1 MCHSGILEPV
11 AVTRSRSS
19 WGSTRKLPS
28 GRWQA
33 RYRADGVWR
42 AAPATYRT
50 KRDAEAFLAATRAD
64 IERGTW
70 LPPEQGRIPLRQY
83 ADKWLEQKRPTLR
96 PRSQEQYETNLRL
109 HIKPTLGDKDLSKI
123 SPSMVRQWHADLL
136 AAEKPGA
143 PTVAKC
149 YRLLHAILA
158 TAVEDEMIPKNPCL
172 LRGAST
178 DRPAERPVAT
188 IEQVYAIAD
197 AIGPSLRL
205 MVLFATFTGLRF
217 GELRALRRD
226 RVDVLHKTVQVV
238 EQYQELSSGQL
249 VLGPPKTDAGRRTV
263 TIPDVLVPEL
273 EQHLASFSGPGP
285 DGLVFCGTQ
294 QQPLHRKTFYR
305 NWNRAAE
312 EAGLPGFHFHDLR
325 HTGNTLAAATGAST
339 KELMSRMGHAS
350 PRAALIYQHATK
362 DRDAAIAA
370 ALSKLIVKG
379 APKPGSRKKATVA
392 KLRGPQDAK
401 ESRTAS

>member
-1 MCHSGILEPV
+1 M

-19 WGSTRKLPS
+19 WGSSRKLPS

-33 RYRADGVWR
+33 RYRVDGVWR
-42 AAPATYRT
+42 TAPATYRT
-50 KRDAEAFLAATRAD
+50 KRDAEAFLAAIRAD
-64 IERGTW
+64 TERGTW
-70 LPPEQGRIPLRQY
+70 LPPEQGRIALRVY
-83 ADKWLEQKRPTLR
+83 AEKWLDQKRPSLR
-96 PRSQEQYETNLRL
+96 PRSQEQYEINLRL
-109 HIKPTLGDKDLSKI
+109 HILPQLGNKDLSKI
-123 SPSMVRQWHADLL
+123 SPSMVRAWHAELL

-143 PTVAKC
+143 STVAKC

-178 DRPAERPVAT
+178 DRAEERPVAT
-188 IEQVYAIAD
+188 VEQVYDLAD
-197 AIGPSLRL
+197 AIGPSLRV

-226 RVDVLHKTVQVV
+226 RLDLLHKTVHVV
-238 EQYQELSSGQL
+238 EQYQELSSGEL

-263 TIPDVLVPEL
+263 TIPDVLITDL
-273 EQHLASFSGPGP
+273 EKHLATYSGPAP
-285 DGLVFCGTQ
+285 NGLVFCGTLH
-294 QQPLHRKTFYR
+294 QPLHRKTFYR
-305 NWNRAAE
+305 NWNKAVEAA
-312 EAGLPGFHFHDLR
+312 GMPGFHFHDLR

-350 PRAALIYQHATK
+350 PRAALIYQHATE
-362 DRDAAIAA
+362 DRDAAIAS

-379 APKPGSRKKATVA
+379 APKRGAKKKAAVTELSA
-392 KLRGPQDAK
+392 KQ
-401 ESRTAS
+401 SRTAS

>member
-1 MCHSGILEPV
+1 MPHTCHSGTLNPV
-11 AVTRSRSS
+11 AVTTKSRSS

-33 RYRADGVWR
+33 RYRVDNTWR

-83 ADKWLEQKRPTLR
+83 ADKWLEQKRATLR

-109 HIKPTLGDKDLSKI
+109 HIKPTLGDRDLSKV
-123 SPSMVRQWHADLL
+123 SPSMVRQWHAELL

-149 YRLLHAILA
+149 YRLLHAIFA

-188 IEQVYAIAD
+188 IAQVFAIAD
-197 AIGPSLRL
+197 AIGPSLRV

-217 GELRALRRD
+217 GELRALKRS
-226 RVDVLHKTVQVV
+226 RVDLLHKTVQVV

-263 TIPDVLVPEL
+263 AIPDILITYL
-273 EQHLASFSGPGP
+273 EEHIATYSGEGA

-294 QQPLHRKTFYR
+294 HQPLHRKTFYR
-305 NWNRAAE
+305 NWNKATAV
-312 EAGLPGFHFHDLR
+312 AGLPGFHFHDLR

-370 ALSKLIVKG
+370 ALSKLISEG
-379 APKPGSRKKATVA
+379 APKPSSDTQKIAEPGS
-392 KLRGPQDAK
+392 
-401 ESRTAS
+401 